1 MKILSDVIVTIN
13 LLQSLQ
19 TNMSN
24 FKHKKKKK
32 TKKQKQKQNK
42 TKQKLSQNL
51 FKICIFDN

>member
-1 MKILSDVIVTIN
+1 
-13 LLQSLQ
+13 
-19 TNMSN
+19 MSN
-24 FKHKKKKK
+24 FKHKK